1 MCKTCDYMSFTP
13 AHMEQTLSC
22 SDDLNESWLWFDLCR
37 IHSYEIQVVHK
48 SYSPCIS
55 AARNFTPN
63 GGAYSLVFRMWF
75 KSKFTHYPPVH
86 ITLIV
91 SSCWKSFFFFLGCG
105 VAHLHSFQKKTICK
119 NKAGQ
124 LQKTFWNE
132 MGWPWVSSTIVIIKC
147 KHLYVN
153 EELGF
158 D

>member
-13 AHMEQTLSC
+13 AHMEQMLSC
-22 SDDLNESWLWFDLCR
+22 SDDLNESWFWFDLCR

-48 SYSPCIS
+48 SYPPCIS
-55 AARNFTPN
+55 AAPNFTPN
-63 GGAYSLVFRMWF
+63 GGAYSIVFRLWF
-75 KSKFTHYPPVH
+75 SPNL
-86 ITLIV
+86 LIIRQCI
-91 SSCWKSFFFFLGCG
+91 SLWSCLLVENPFFFLGCG

-132 MGWPWVSSTIVIIKC
+132 MGWPWVSSTIVIIKY